1 MDIQESGNVI
11 YGMAYPKLE
20 ENRNGKGTGK
30 REKGN
35 QGQSEE
41 KSGNYA
47 RTLICIDTETQKGE
61 KLREVENE
69 NEYLWR

>member
-1 MDIQESGNVI
+1 MVWHILNWKRT
-11 YGMAYPKLE
+11 GMERVRA
-20 ENRNGKGTGK
+20 
-30 REKGN
+30 REGKGN